1 MFLLI
6 ASGGV
11 LVKRSQTL
19 LVEHFSRDETQCA
32 LNYLDV
38 KKQLWFGL
46 NMISFHFKWLSQ
58 AYQRV
63 IAFQAGRLL
72 RQENMGVM
80 REFNLWPLSYSL
92 VCLTPCHP
100 SERQKHVGN
109 CFNIVWAGHENVVLK
124 MEFEFMMLKL
134 CFWPDACPGNRH
146 VTGCKL
152 EQHYH

>member
-19 LVEHFSRDETQCA
+19 LVEHFSHDETQCA

-46 NMISFHFKWLSQ
+46 NVISFHFKWLSQ

-80 REFNLWPLSYSL
+80 REFNL
-92 VCLTPCHP
+92 
-100 SERQKHVGN
+100 
-109 CFNIVWAGHENVVLK
+109 
-124 MEFEFMMLKL
+124 
-134 CFWPDACPGNRH
+134 
-146 VTGCKL
+146 
-152 EQHYH
+152 